1 MKRVVDFKAEA
12 REALAGKWPA
22 AVLTGFLAGL
32 IGTADMSDV
41 FTTSISRED
50 LAFWVE
56 AIQDAQRSALWPFY
70 LTIVAVT
77 LGIAVLLLVLYITF
91 GGAASLGHA
100 KFNLKLVD
108 GEPVAVLDL
117 FSQFHR
123 LWRGFC
129 MNFLMGLYITLW
141 KLLLLIPGI
150 IKSYSYAM
158 TPYILAEN
166 PEMTVTEG
174 INESRRIMHGNK
186 WCLFCLDL
194 SFIGWDLL
202 CWAPLFIAVA
212 VLEAIAAATWSP
224 AIRLLLCPLVP
235 FLLVGWLFLRPYR
248 EAAFA
253 AFYRDVSGTA
263 VVPAPALPEESLG
276 E

>member
-12 REALAGKWPA
+12 REGLAGKWPV
-22 AVLTGFLAGL
+22 AVLTGFAAGL
-32 IGTADMSDV
+32 IGAGTPADMS
-41 FTTSISRED
+41 TTSISRED
-50 LAFWVE
+50 LAFWLE
-56 AIQDAQRSALWPFY
+56 AIQDAQMSPLWPLY
-70 LTIVAVT
+70 LTIIAVT
-77 LGIAVLLLVLYITF
+77 LGYAVLLLVLYITF
-91 GGAASLGHA
+91 GGAASLGYA

-108 GEPVAVLDL
+108 RKPVAVSDL

-123 LWRGFC
+123 LWQGFC
-129 MNFLMGLYITLW
+129 MNFLIGLYIMLW
-141 KLLLLIPGI
+141 KLLFVIPGI

-158 TPYILAEN
+158 TPYILAEK

-194 SFIGWDLL
+194 SFLGWELL
-202 CWAPLFIAVA
+202 CWVPLFIAMVVLYFIEKGTGSAA
-212 VLEAIAAATWSP
+212 VVLWIW
-224 AIRLLLCPLVP
+224 PLVP
-235 FLLVGWLFLRPYR
+235 FLLAGRLFLWPYR
-248 EAAFA
+248 ETAFA

-263 VVPAPALPEESLG
+263 EATEPALPEASLC